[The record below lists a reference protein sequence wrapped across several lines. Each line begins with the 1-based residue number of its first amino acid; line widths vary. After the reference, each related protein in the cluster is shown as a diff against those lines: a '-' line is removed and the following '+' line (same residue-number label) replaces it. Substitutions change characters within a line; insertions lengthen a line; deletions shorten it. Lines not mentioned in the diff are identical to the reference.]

1 MDWKALVLA
10 VVAVVAVAVFGYLHG
25 VFPEFPLTQDK
36 FVALI
41 LWAVGLL
48 TAGWQINKQRYVRS
62 LRLRGIRGVDPV
74 TWRPLIIALLNV
86 LVPILYGVIMGWN
99 ESFPLAQEDLLALIL
114 WPIGLLLGGGAVSA
128 AVYRA
133 QDRLE

>member
-10 VVAVVAVAVFGYLHG
+10 IVAIVAVAVFGYING

-36 FVALI
+36 FVALV

-48 TAGWQINKQRYVRS
+48 VAGWQINKQRYVRS
-62 LRLRGIRGVDPV
+62 LRLRGTRGIDPA

-86 LVPILYGVIMGWN
+86 LVPILYGVIKGWN
-99 ESFPLAQEDLLALIL
+99 ESFPLTQEDLLALIL
-114 WPIGLLLGGGAVSA
+114 WPIGLLLGGGAVSV
-128 AVYRA
+128 AVYKA
-133 QDRLE
+133 QDRLD